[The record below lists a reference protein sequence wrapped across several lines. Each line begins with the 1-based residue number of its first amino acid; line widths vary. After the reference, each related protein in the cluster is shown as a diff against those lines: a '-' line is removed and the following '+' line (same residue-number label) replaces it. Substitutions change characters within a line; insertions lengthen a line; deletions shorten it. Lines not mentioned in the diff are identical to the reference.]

1 MQLTSDRP
9 QIEEVEDLPCAE
21 TPADFLLRSM
31 DTHFANFEK
40 NAKNRG
46 DSAPVSISTIKS
58 ASSKPGY
65 KKP

>member
-40 NAKNRG
+40 TQKTG
-46 DSAPVSISTIKS
+46 EIVLQS
-58 ASSKPGY
+58 ASQL
-65 KKP
+65 